1 MPPLEKSLKFT
12 KAGDVN
18 AEVIFFE
25 IDRNDFPDAAQDED
39 GITHVLVLDE
49 QERNAIKKGGGV
61 ALLLHCVGD
70 NATPPLPP
78 FLSRNVLVHI
88 HPPPRIKFFVIQ
100 SIIYIFPSSRL
111 LLPS

>member
-49 QERNAIKKGGGV
+49 QERNAIKKRGGWHYYSTV
-61 ALLLHCVGD
+61 SEIMP
-70 NATPPLPP
+70 PPLSPP
-78 FLSRNVLVHI
+78 FYRVTFLYT
-88 HPPPRIKFFVIQ
+88 
-100 SIIYIFPSSRL
+100 SIP
-111 LLPS
+111 LPA